1 MIGTTFTQIA
11 GWSALINGITSIAST
26 ITLILMFTVAG
37 FFGPINDAISVIW
50 VLAFIPLAI
59 LFYQMHQPI
68 NAPLAL
74 IAAVVGIAAMM
85 VFAVA
90 QMLLVLR
97 VVSFEHSI
105 GLVLLMGAIIGLWA
119 LLNGFL
125 ARSGQTLPSAMIW
138 LLIIFGAS
146 FILTAVG
153 WNAAGQQ
160 HPLVMIGFLIG
171 AIAGPIWAIW
181 LGRMLLIANLGF
193 GIVD

>member
-1 MIGTTFTQIA
+1 MTGTTFTQIA

-68 NAPLAL
+68 NPSLAL

-97 VVSFEHSI
+97 VVSFEQSV
-105 GLVLLMGAIIGLWA
+105 GLILLMGAIIGFWA

-125 ARSGQTLPSAMIW
+125 ARSVQTLPSAMIW

-193 GIVD
+193 GIAD